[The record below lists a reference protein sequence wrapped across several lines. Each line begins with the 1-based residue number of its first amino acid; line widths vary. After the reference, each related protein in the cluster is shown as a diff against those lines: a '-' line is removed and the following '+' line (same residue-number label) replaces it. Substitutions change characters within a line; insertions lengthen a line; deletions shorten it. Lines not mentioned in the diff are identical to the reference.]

1 MVPHQWISKDR
12 VAETTISGKARRDP
26 NQQMFEPK
34 TLTTPSQSF
43 WSMIDVMYHT
53 IVRKIRQGH
62 RNAVVGIAL
71 DVLRSIVMVLAFFV
85 IFLVL
90 GLRSSPIRG
99 DFLLFIMTGIFV
111 YMTHIRAVTAV
122 AGAEG
127 PTAAMMKHA
136 PMNTLI
142 AIVSA
147 AFSALYTQILA
158 LGTILLVYHI
168 VFTPIT
174 IDQPIGAMGMLLV
187 AWFSGIAVG
196 TVFLAVIP
204 WIPDLGQ
211 LLRTFYVRVN
221 MIASGKMFVVN
232 TLPAS
237 MVALFDWNPLF
248 HIIDQIRGFVFLH
261 YNPFVTSIMYPIYFS
276 LAVLMIGMLG
286 EFFTRRSVSLSW
298 TAGR

>member
-1 MVPHQWISKDR
+1 
-12 VAETTISGKARRDP
+12 
-26 NQQMFEPK
+26 
-34 TLTTPSQSF
+34 
-43 WSMIDVMYHT
+43 MIEVMYHA

-62 RNAVVGIAL
+62 RNAVVGIVL
-71 DVLRSIVMVLAFFV
+71 DILRSLVMVVAFLV
-85 IFLVL
+85 MFLVL

-99 DFLLFIMTGIFV
+99 DFLLFIMTGIFM
-111 YMTHIRAVTAV
+111 YMTHVKALNAV
-122 AGAEG
+122 AGSEG
-127 PTAAMMKHA
+127 PASAMMKHA

-147 AFSALYTQILA
+147 AFSALYTQVLS

-168 VFTPIT
+168 AVTPIT
-174 IDQPIGAMGMLLV
+174 IDQPIGALGMVLL
-187 AWFSGIAVG
+187 AWFSGVAVG
-196 TVFLAVIP
+196 TVFLALVP
-204 WIPDLGQ
+204 WIPDFGQ

-248 HIIDQIRGFVFLH
+248 HIIDQMRGFVFLH
-261 YNPFVTSIMYPIYFS
+261 YNPFVTSIMYPVYVS
-276 LAVLMIGMLG
+276 LALLMIGMLG